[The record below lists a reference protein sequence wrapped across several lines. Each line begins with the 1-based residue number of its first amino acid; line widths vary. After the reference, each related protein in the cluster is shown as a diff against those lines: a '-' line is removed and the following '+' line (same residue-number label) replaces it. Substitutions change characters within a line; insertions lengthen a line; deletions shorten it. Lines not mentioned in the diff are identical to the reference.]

1 MSKEA
6 KEEGIEISQGTA
18 TSQDIIEWTGQS
30 FE

>member
-18 TSQDIIEWTGQS
+18 TSQDIIEWTG
-30 FE
+30 